1 MASTKEMQRRA
12 KMQKQASLVR
22 NALKNSNGW
31 EYEITVKLPSNDLHY
46 QWFMGNQTDYHAT
59 NSRAEELM
67 GHSPISGK
75 VSCDLE
81 RLVHCSS
88 LTAQAMANG
97 AHTQSKQKFFS
108 YASDLLAGNAVKID
122 ASARG
127 IEIMMTAVP
136 TNAHEPG
143 VDKYVVGFNKDS
155 YIRIKDITG
164 AVIQDFSVNSLEP
177 A

>member
-12 KMQKQASLVR
+12 KMQKQAAQVR
-22 NALKNSNGW
+22 NALKNNNGW
-31 EYEITVKLPSNDLHY
+31 EYEITVKLPSNDMHY
-46 QWFMGNQTDYHAT
+46 QWFMGNQSDYHAT

-67 GHSPISGK
+67 GQSPISGK

-88 LTAQAMANG
+88 LTAQALANG
-97 AHTQSKQKFFS
+97 AHREEKQKFFS
-108 YASDLLAGNAVKID
+108 YASDLLAGHAVKVD
-122 ASARG
+122 ACARS
-127 IEIMMTAVP
+127 IEVMVTAVP
-136 TNAHEPG
+136 TNAEELG
-143 VDKYVVGFNKDS
+143 FDKYVVGFNADS

-164 AVIQDFSVNSLEP
+164 AVIQEFSVNTLET